1 MTLRDFLKKHA
12 RIGEI
17 IVFREN
23 GWQIGLTRIDNDDL
37 YLISLSSRLLD
48 EYEIVNFAYGIRDW
62 ATETVFVI
70 DILPTTEVTKHVR
83 KRMVSR

>member
-12 RIGEI
+12 HVGEI
-17 IVFREN
+17 VVIREN

-37 YLISLSSRLLD
+37 YLLSLNAGLLD
-48 EYEIVNFAYGIRDW
+48 EYEVANFTYEERDW
-62 ATETVFVI
+62 ATVTVLVI
-70 DILPTTEVTKHVR
+70 DLLPTMEVTEHVR